1 MESNWMR
8 EFIVSIYTFL
18 FVNIFNFI
26 SLGAIFYFFNIYV
39 YPPTFGV
46 LFWIGLIMILLVSN
60 YFIIKLILKNKKLSI
75 RRQDIILYS
84 SVILNI
90 ISLFTFLNLLETVN
104 FKSATIKN
112 IEMVKSSNTLEYDIE
127 NFEISKNP
135 RIYSRIKKETKPLRK
150 YAEVFYTFP
159 FKSEIPD
166 IYFSLL
172 FKERINVDLPF
183 DEEREALNKLI
194 NKSRDSLENYDFQK
208 IKKFQVLTEMYRE
221 RGGFQMTIRKAEQ
234 TPIFLMPVEKS
245 LKSNFEESK
254 IFTIKILTGIFIM
267 YVFIFFLTRLE
278 QWK

>member
-221 RGGFQMTIRKAEQ
+221 RGGFQMTIRKAGQ

>member
-1 MESNWMR
+1 MESNWKR

-166 IYFSLL
+166 IYLSLL
-172 FKERINVDLPF
+172 FKERINVDLLF

>member
-127 NFEISKNP
+127 IFEISKNP
-135 RIYSRIKKETKPLRK
+135 RTYSRIKKETKPLRK

-166 IYFSLL
+166 IYLSLL
-172 FKERINVDLPF
+172 FKERINVDLLF

>member
-166 IYFSLL
+166 IYLSLL
-172 FKERINVDLPF
+172 FKERINVDLLF

-278 QWK
+278 KWK

>member
-112 IEMVKSSNTLEYDIE
+112 IKMVKSSNTLEYDIE

>member
-1 MESNWMR
+1 MESNWKR

-172 FKERINVDLPF
+172 FKERINVDLLF

>member
-1 MESNWMR
+1 MESNWKR

>member
-1 MESNWMR
+1 MESNWKR

-172 FKERINVDLPF
+172 FKERINVDLSF

>member
-1 MESNWMR
+1 MESNWKR

-166 IYFSLL
+166 IYLSLL

-278 QWK
+278 KWK

>member
-1 MESNWMR
+1 MESNWKR

-84 SVILNI
+84 SVMLNI
-90 ISLFTFLNLLETVN
+90 SSLFTFLDLLETVN

-112 IEMVKSSNTLEYDIE
+112 IEMVKSSNTLECDIE

-166 IYFSLL
+166 IYLSLL

-278 QWK
+278 KWK